1 MSLFIR
7 HINVALQT
15 IGVSIYKGIT
25 LLQVDPIV
33 LMNYSVFNHDLRRF
47 DWGLNRTMIGLK
59 EWRYHK
65 PIHVP
70 ESLNRTMIGLKEN
83 TYPSI

>member
-1 MSLFIR
+1 
-7 HINVALQT
+7 
-15 IGVSIYKGIT
+15 
-25 LLQVDPIV
+25 
-33 LMNYSVFNHDLRRF
+33 LRRF

-83 TYPSI
+83 TYPSIRYQSD